1 MTIGA
6 IITCFVFTLII
17 IIFGGI
23 IAYGAYD
30 VGGSVIGAI
39 ISIVV
44 TLIITVAIW
53 AGTAW
58 YYHNTEEG
66 ARALKTQDSNFNGG
80 IERQVIV
87 YDANGDI
94 IEEYQGKFDVEY
106 ESNQILF
113 DDEDGQRHIICF
125 GSGTVIINEV

>member
-1 MTIGA
+1 MTVGA
-6 IITCFVFTLII
+6 IVTCLVLTLI
-17 IIFGGI
+17 FVGCGAFV
-23 IAYGAYD
+23 AYVAYD
-30 VGGSVIGAI
+30 MGDGVIGTI
-39 ISIVV
+39 ISIVI
-44 TLIITVAIW
+44 TLVITIAMWV
-53 AGTAW
+53 GTAW
-58 YYHNTEEG
+58 YFNNTEEG

>member
-6 IITCFVFTLII
+6 IITCLILTVI
-17 IIFGGI
+17 IVLFGGFL
-23 IAYGAYD
+23 AYTAYD
-30 VGGSVIGAI
+30 VGDSIIGMMISVFVTFVI
-39 ISIVV
+39 I
-44 TLIITVAIW
+44 VAMW
-53 AGTAW
+53 WGTSW
-58 YYHNTEEG
+58 YYNNTEDG

-106 ESNQILF
+106 KSNQILF
-113 DDEDGQRHIICF
+113 DDENGQRHIICF

>member
-6 IITCFVFTLII
+6 VVLC
-17 IIFGGI
+17 IIFTVCIIGFGAF
-23 IAYGAYD
+23 IAYAAYD
-30 VGGSVIGAI
+30 EGESVIGTI
-39 ISIVV
+39 ISVIV
-44 TLIITVAIW
+44 TLLVTIAMWV
-53 AGTAW
+53 GVAW
-58 YYHNTEEG
+58 YYNNTEAG

-87 YDANGDI
+87 YDANGEV

-106 ESNQILF
+106 DSNQILF
-113 DDEDGQRHIICF
+113 DDENGQRHIICF

>member
-6 IITCFVFTLII
+6 VITCLVLTVVFL
-17 IIFGGI
+17 IFGGI

-30 VGGSVIGAI
+30 MGDSIIGMI

-44 TLIITVAIW
+44 TLALTIAMWV
-53 AGTAW
+53 GTSW
-58 YYHNTEEG
+58 YYSNTEDG

-113 DDEDGQRHIICF
+113 DDENGQRHIICF

>member
-6 IITCFVFTLII
+6 IIICLVFTLII
-17 IIFGGI
+17 IIFGGV

-30 VGGSVIGAI
+30 MGGSVGVI

-44 TLIITVAIW
+44 TLAITIAIW
-53 AGTAW
+53 VDTSW
-58 YYHNTEEG
+58 YYNNTEEG

-87 YDANGDI
+87 YDANGNI
-94 IEEYQGKFDVEY
+94 IEEYQGEFDVEY
-106 ESNQILF
+106 NLNQILF
-113 DDEDGQRHIICF
+113 DDENGQRHIICF

>member
-1 MTIGA
+1 MTLGA
-6 IITCFVFTLII
+6 IIVCLLFTVITL
-17 IIFGGI
+17 IFGGV
-23 IAYGAYD
+23 IAYTAYD
-30 VGGSVIGAI
+30 MGGSVIGTI
-39 ISIVV
+39 ISIVI
-44 TLIITVAIW
+44 TLAITISIW
-53 AGTAW
+53 VGSFW
-58 YYHNTEEG
+58 YYNNTEDG

-87 YDANGDI
+87 YDANGDV

-113 DDEDGQRHIICF
+113 DDENGQRHIICF

>member
-1 MTIGA
+1 VTLGA
-6 IITCFVFTLII
+6 VIICLIFTFCFVGLGAF
-17 IIFGGI
+17 
-23 IAYGAYD
+23 IAYTAYD
-30 VGGSVIGAI
+30 EGSFIGTI
-39 ISIVV
+39 ISVFVTFIVTA
-44 TLIITVAIW
+44 TLW
-53 AGTAW
+53 GGTAW
-58 YYHNTEEG
+58 YYHNTEDG

-113 DDEDGQRHIICF
+113 DDENGQRHIICF

>member
-1 MTIGA
+1 VTIGA
-6 IITCFVFTLII
+6 VIVCLIFTLCIVGLGA
-17 IIFGGI
+17 F
-23 IAYGAYD
+23 IAFTAYD
-30 VGGSVIGAI
+30 EGSFIGTI
-39 ISIVV
+39 ISVFVTFIV
-44 TLIITVAIW
+44 TAILW
-53 AGTAW
+53 GGTAW
-58 YYHNTEEG
+58 YYHNTEDG

-106 ESNQILF
+106 EENQILF
-113 DDEDGQRHIICF
+113 DDENGQRHIICF

>member
-1 MTIGA
+1 MTVGA
-6 IITCFVFTLII
+6 IIACLIFTVII
-17 IIFGGI
+17 ALVGGI

-30 VGGSVIGAI
+30 MGESIIGMVISVN
-39 ISIVV
+39 V
-44 TLIITVAIW
+44 TLIVIIAMWV
-53 AGTAW
+53 GTSW
-58 YYHNTEEG
+58 YYNNTEAG

-113 DDEDGQRHIICF
+113 DDENGQRHIICF

>member
-6 IITCFVFTLII
+6 VITCLVLTVVFL
-17 IIFGGI
+17 IFGGI
-23 IAYGAYD
+23 IAYEAYVMSD
-30 VGGSVIGAI
+30 SIIGMI

-44 TLIITVAIW
+44 TLALTIAMWV
-53 AGTAW
+53 GTSW
-58 YYHNTEEG
+58 YYSNTEDG

-87 YDANGDI
+87 YDANGDV

-106 ESNQILF
+106 DSNQILF
-113 DDEDGQRHIICF
+113 DDENGQRHIICF

>member
-6 IITCFVFTLII
+6 IITCLVFTVVIVII
-17 IIFGGI
+17 GGL
-23 IAYGAYD
+23 IAYEAYD
-30 VGGSVIGAI
+30 MGASIIGTI

-44 TLIITVAIW
+44 TLAITVAIW
-53 AGTAW
+53 AGGFW
-58 YYHNTEEG
+58 YYGNTEDG

-106 ESNQILF
+106 NSNQILF

>member
-1 MTIGA
+1 MTVGA
-6 IITCFVFTLII
+6 IVVCLTFTLVIL
-17 IIFGGI
+17 IFGGI

-30 VGGSVIGAI
+30 MGDSIIGMI

-44 TLIITVAIW
+44 TLVITIAIW
-53 AGTAW
+53 VGSFW
-58 YYHNTEEG
+58 YYNNTETG

-87 YDANGDI
+87 YDANGEI

-106 ESNQILF
+106 QSNQILF
-113 DDEDGQRHIICF
+113 DDENGQRHIICF

>member
-1 MTIGA
+1 MTVGA
-6 IITCFVFTLII
+6 IITCVIFTFII
-17 IIFGGI
+17 LIFGGI
-23 IAYGAYD
+23 IAYAAYD
-30 VGGSVIGAI
+30 MGDSIIGMI
-39 ISIVV
+39 ISISI
-44 TLIITVAIW
+44 TLVITIAMWV
-53 AGTAW
+53 GTAW
-58 YYHNTEEG
+58 YYNNTEDG

-106 ESNQILF
+106 DSNQILF
-113 DDEDGQRHIICF
+113 DDENGQRHIICF

>member
-1 MTIGA
+1 MTVGA
-6 IITCFVFTLII
+6 IITCLILTVI
-17 IIFGGI
+17 IVLFGGFL
-23 IAYGAYD
+23 AYTAYD
-30 VGGSVIGAI
+30 VGGSIIGMMISVFVTFVI
-39 ISIVV
+39 IV
-44 TLIITVAIW
+44 AMW
-53 AGTAW
+53 WGTSW
-58 YYHNTEEG
+58 YYKNTEDG

-106 ESNQILF
+106 DSNQILF
-113 DDEDGQRHIICF
+113 DDENGQRHIICF

>member
-6 IITCFVFTLII
+6 IITCLVFTVII
-17 IIFGGI
+17 ALVGGI

-30 VGGSVIGAI
+30 MGESIIGMVISVN
-39 ISIVV
+39 V
-44 TLIITVAIW
+44 TLIVIIAMWV
-53 AGTAW
+53 GTAW
-58 YYHNTEEG
+58 YYHNTEDG

-87 YDANGDI
+87 YDANGDV
-94 IEEYQGKFDVEY
+94 IEEYQGKFDIEY
-106 ESNQILF
+106 DSNQILF
-113 DDEDGQRHIICF
+113 DDENGQRHIICF

>member
-6 IITCFVFTLII
+6 VITC
-17 IIFGGI
+17 IIFTVIILLFGGV

-30 VGGSVIGAI
+30 MGGNVIGAI
-39 ISIVV
+39 ASV
-44 TLIITVAIW
+44 IITLAMVIAIW
-53 AGTAW
+53 AGGFW
-58 YYHNTEEG
+58 YYHNTEDG

-87 YDANGDI
+87 YDANGDV

-113 DDEDGQRHIICF
+113 DDENGQRHIICF

>member
-6 IITCFVFTLII
+6 IITCLVLTFIF
-17 IIFGGI
+17 IIFGGF
-23 IAYGAYD
+23 IAYAVYD
-30 VGGSVIGAI
+30 MADSGIGAI
-39 ISIVV
+39 ISIALTLVV
-44 TLIITVAIW
+44 TIAMWV
-53 AGTAW
+53 GTSW
-58 YYHNTEEG
+58 YYNNTEEG

>member
-1 MTIGA
+1 MTVGA
-6 IITCFVFTLII
+6 IIACLVFTVII
-17 IIFGGI
+17 ALVGGI

-30 VGGSVIGAI
+30 MGESIIGMVISVN
-39 ISIVV
+39 V
-44 TLIITVAIW
+44 TLIVIIAMWV
-53 AGTAW
+53 GTSW
-58 YYHNTEEG
+58 YYNNTEAG

-113 DDEDGQRHIICF
+113 DDENGQRHIICF